1 MNVYLAAV
9 RSLHI
14 SHGLSY
20 PLQPGLRLKQTAW
33 YVKHFFGTEGND
45 AAYIRHSLRYSGFY
59 HRHV

>member
-20 PLQPGLRLKQTAW
+20 PLQPGLRLTQT
-33 YVKHFFGTEGND
+33 
-45 AAYIRHSLRYSGFY
+45 LRGM
-59 HRHV
+59 